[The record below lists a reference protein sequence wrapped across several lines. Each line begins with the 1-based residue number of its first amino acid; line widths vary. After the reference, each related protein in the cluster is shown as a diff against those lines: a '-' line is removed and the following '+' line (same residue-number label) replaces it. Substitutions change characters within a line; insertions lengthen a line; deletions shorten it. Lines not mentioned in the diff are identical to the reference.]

1 MTDNNEDEEA
11 GLSLYRLMAR
21 DHYVRFILL
30 APSVTTVVA
39 ACLLLLKFLRYASP
53 DVNNQYWV
61 LTW

>member
-1 MTDNNEDEEA
+1 
-11 GLSLYRLMAR
+11 MAR